1 MFSAVSIG
9 PELRPKLINISS
21 LVLKEV
27 AHILNCEFAH
37 EAPSNS
43 SICDPSRTHVL
54 CCQHW
59 TGGAD
64 QANKHT
70 FLSAQGWNLE
80 AEVWASKNPTLFFF
94 YHPTLWDYIGYVVVE
109 VVHILNCAFAH
120 EAPSNSS
127 ICDPWRTHVLGCQHW
142 TRAATQ
148 SDKHTFLGAQLDHTT
163 RGCGANL
170 LSVSKIPMDKLT
182 DSPAVVE
189 AIEIRTS
196 DWRSLLSISDF
207 KARLGVKKFNELL
220 DF

>member
-1 MFSAVSIG
+1 MKHQQTIDLCDPLLSQALGCQHPSPSAIQAIKHTFLGAIPPVIQAIKQ
-9 PELRPKLINISS
+9 PF

-27 AHILNCEFAH
+27 VHTINFA
-37 EAPSNS
+37 
-43 SICDPSRTHVL
+43 T
-54 CCQHW
+54 
-59 TGGAD
+59 
-64 QANKHT
+64 QANKHI
-70 FLSAQGWNLE
+70 LLGAQGSSPHSQLTGLE
-80 AEVWASKNPTLFFF
+80 LRTKLINTPFLVPK
-94 YHPTLWDYIGYVVVE
+94 E

-127 ICDPWRTHVLGCQHW
+127 ICDPSRTHVLGCQHW

-207 KARLGVKKFNELL
+207 KARLGVKKSNELL